1 MIYHKPVLL
10 KESVDGLNIKPKGI
24 YVDLTFGGGGHSRE
38 ILARLGKNGRLLAF
52 DQDKDARENIP
63 EDPRITFIHANFR
76 FLKNF
81 LRYYGIEK
89 LDGIIADLGISSH
102 QIDEKNRGFTFR
114 QNASLDMRMN
124 RGSDLTAEKILNEYP
139 GSDLLRIFRV
149 YGELRGAHR
158 FVLRIE
164 QGREKKRIKDSHAL
178 IEILGN
184 LVKGPQSNK
193 TLARL
198 YQALRI
204 EVNDEMI
211 ALEEMLK
218 QVPDVLK
225 DEGRLVVL
233 SYQSIED
240 RMVKN
245 LIKTGNIEGELEKD
259 FFGKQKL
266 LFKAVNRNII
276 TASEEEIKENP
287 RSRSA
292 KLRIAERIYE

>member
-24 YVDLTFGGGGHSRE
+24 YADLTFGGGGHSRE

-52 DQDKDARENIP
+52 DQDKDARANIP

-81 LRYYGIEK
+81 LRYYSIEK
-89 LDGIIADLGISSH
+89 LDGIMADLGISSH

-124 RGSDLTAEKILNEYP
+124 RGSDLTAEKILNGYP
-139 GSDLLRIFRV
+139 GKDLLRIFRV

-158 FVLRIE
+158 FVQRIE
-164 QGREKKRIKDSHAL
+164 EAREKKRIDDTHAL

-204 EVNDEMI
+204 EVNDEMS
-211 ALEEMLK
+211 ALEDMLR
-218 QVPDVLK
+218 QVPDVLEE
-225 DEGRLVVL
+225 EGRLVVL
-233 SYQSIED
+233 SYHSIED

-276 TASEEEIKENP
+276 TASEEEKKENP

-292 KLRIAERIYE
+292 KLRIAERIND